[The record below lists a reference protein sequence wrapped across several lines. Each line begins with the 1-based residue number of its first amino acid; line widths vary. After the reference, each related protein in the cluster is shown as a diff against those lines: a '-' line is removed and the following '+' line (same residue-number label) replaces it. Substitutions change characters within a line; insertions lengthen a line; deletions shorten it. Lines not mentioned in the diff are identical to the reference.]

1 MIILVDSDVLRKM
14 KSVLKNRKILKKL
27 SKLSSERVKIYDWSV
42 IVDKYI
48 NLYYQLIK
56 KEFMTLRKYS
66 KSSSFYLNT
75 KKNFFENN
83 KEMLNKVTE
92 QNLIYT
98 KQIRRKNVKK
108 AYLILEIPQILK
120 IMK

>member
-1 MIILVDSDVLRKM
+1 
-14 KSVLKNRKILKKL
+14 
-27 SKLSSERVKIYDWSV
+27 
-42 IVDKYI
+42 
-48 NLYYQLIK
+48 
-56 KEFMTLRKYS
+56 MTLRKYS

-98 KQIRRKNVKK
+98 KQIRRKNVKF